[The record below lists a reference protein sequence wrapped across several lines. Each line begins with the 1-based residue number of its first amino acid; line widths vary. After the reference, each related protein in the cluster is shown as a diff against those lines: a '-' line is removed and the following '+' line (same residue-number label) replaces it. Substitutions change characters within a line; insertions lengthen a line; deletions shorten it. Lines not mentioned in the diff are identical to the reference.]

1 MKQIDSK
8 NSLLSFSSAQI
19 LRVVFEILVLI
30 HHLYLVY
37 TSLGAV
43 ITNALGPIAVG
54 GFIFLSGFGV
64 GISFVKEGDEY
75 AKRLLKV
82 RVPRTYLI
90 LFIVDLCYLVLYLAL
105 GGKFNNLFSAIIS
118 VLYLPVFNGFVAL
131 SHWIYFLADLL
142 IYYLVFLLFIY
153 LFRKTKNRLLN
164 TALVILAIDLIII
177 VVLSIINYKTGSS
190 RYLRA
195 CLCFPIGLICS
206 AFNEELS
213 FVVKG
218 SKPILLVV
226 LSLISVFT
234 ITICIIPSVN
244 SDPIKEYVLPILAI
258 FALVVILCGVNFKSK
273 FISYA
278 SKLVLYVYVSH
289 EFFLNLFS
297 ALFSSLHRNIIGLIV
312 LVCSIV
318 FAVALNATIKYLKN
332 KIKVK
337 KGVVKNA

>member
-8 NSLLSFSSAQI
+8 NSLLSLSCTEL
-19 LRVVFEILVLI
+19 LRVVFETMVLI

-64 GISFVKEGDEY
+64 GLSFIKKGDEY
-75 AKRLLKV
+75 AKKLLKV
-82 RVPRTYLI
+82 RVPKIYLT

-105 GGKFNNLFSAIIS
+105 GGEFNNLFSAIIS
-118 VLYLPVFNGFVAL
+118 VFYLPVFNGFVAL

-142 IYYLVFLLFIY
+142 IYYLLFLLFIFI
-153 LFRKTKNRLLN
+153 FRKTKNRLLN

-278 SKLVLYVYVSH
+278 SSLVLCVYVSH
-289 EFFLNLFS
+289 EFFLNLFQE
-297 ALFSSLHRNIIGLIV
+297 LLPMLHRNIIGLIV
-312 LVCSIV
+312 FVCSV
-318 FAVALNATIKYLKN
+318 LFAIAINSVIKYLKK
-332 KIKVK
+332 KIDIK
-337 KGVVKNA
+337 KFVFKNT